1 MISLDILDIVIILFF
16 FLMVPAIGFYVSR
29 SKQKSEEDYLLSGR
43 NVGMF
48 LFVTTTVS
56 TWYGGILGVG
66 EFSYS
71 YGLVSWFTQGLP
83 YYIFAILFAV
93 FFAKKVRTASLF
105 TIPEKLEQT
114 YDRGVSILAALI
126 IFFLVSPAPYLLMV
140 GSLFSLIFD
149 IHLAYGMIIGLI
161 LSSIY
166 LLKGGYTADLWTDVF
181 LFFVMFVGFIIIV
194 FVSGNDY
201 GGYDFLQNSLP
212 ESHLDFTGGFSSIY
226 LTVWFLI
233 ALWTFSDPGFHQRCY
248 AAKNG
253 NIAKWGIILSVGIWI
268 LFDFLTTTTGLFSR
282 AVLGEIENPV
292 LAYPL
297 LAEAVLSKGFKGV
310 FYAALFATIFSTLN
324 SFLFLSATTFGK
336 DFAAKYFSKKLSI
349 INYTQIGL
357 IAAGLVGVILALL
370 IPSVIELWYTIGS
383 LFIPSLIFLIVGSYY
398 EKFEISR
405 RIAIV
410 EMITAIIVGML
421 WMILR
426 DNELLAS
433 SFYEI
438 EPMIVGLISAFLIHM
453 VGMQRR
459 GRHKSAP

>member
-1 MISLDILDIVIILFF
+1 MISLDILDITIIIIF
-16 FLMVPAIGFYVSR
+16 FLLVPAIGFYVSR
-29 SKQKSEEDYLLSGR
+29 GQDKDEEDYLLSGR
-43 NVGMF
+43 KVGMF

-83 YYIFAILFAV
+83 YYIFAILFA
-93 FFAKKVRTASLF
+93 FLFAKKVRTASLY

-114 YDRGVSILAALI
+114 YGRKVSLFAAII

-149 IHLAYGMIIGLI
+149 IHFGYGMIIGLI

-166 LLKGGYTADLWTDVF
+166 LLKGGFAADLWTDVF
-181 LFFVMFVGFIIIV
+181 LFFVMFIGFIIIV
-194 FVSGNDY
+194 FISGSDF
-201 GGYDFLQNSLP
+201 GGIEFLETNLP
-212 ESHLDFTGGFSSIY
+212 KSHLNFTGGFSPIY

-253 NIAKWGIILSVGIWI
+253 NIAKWGIIISVGIWFI
-268 LFDFLTTTTGLFSR
+268 FDFLTTSTGLFSR
-282 AVLGEIENPV
+282 AILGEIDNPI

-297 LAEAVLSKGFKGV
+297 LAERILTPGLKGI

-324 SFLFLSATTFGK
+324 SFIFLSATTFGK
-336 DFAAKYFSKKLSI
+336 DFASKYFSKELSS
-349 INYTQIGL
+349 INYTQVGL
-357 IAAGLVGVILALL
+357 VAAGIFAFILALV
-370 IPSVIELWYTIGS
+370 IPSVIQLWYTIGS
-383 LFIPSLIFLIVGSYY
+383 LLIPSLIFLIVGSYY
-398 EKFEISR
+398 EKFQIGKEF
-405 RIAIV
+405 AML
-410 EMITAIIVGML
+410 EMFAAVLIGLT

-426 DNELLAS
+426 DNNLLTS
-433 SFYEI
+433 SFSEI
-438 EPMIVGLISAFLIHM
+438 EPMIVGLLTALIIHL
-453 VGMQRR
+453 VGVKIR
-459 GRHKSAP
+459 GRELSAS